1 MSLHSIT
8 EFEQR
13 DRIAEFR
20 IIETMGIADWIIL
33 GFLAFSVTA
42 AALEGFFYEAFK
54 LAGLV
59 VGYLLAAWQYHRL
72 ADWFAP
78 HLKSPWLG
86 EIAGFLIIFFAVL
99 IVAGV
104 AGGIARWAMKKA
116 GLSTID
122 RVLGAV
128 LGLLRGT
135 LVVAIVLT
143 AMAAF
148 APAVKWLEGSELAP
162 YFLVGGRAAIWLAP
176 SDLRHRFYQGL
187 DYMRQHSATDRGQT
201 QVSGSAK

>member
-1 MSLHSIT
+1 MSV
-8 EFEQR
+8 
-13 DRIAEFR
+13 
-20 IIETMGIADWIIL
+20 ADWIIL
-33 GFLAFSVTA
+33 AFIVFSVIG
-42 AALEGFFYEAFK
+42 AALDGFFHEAFH
-54 LAGLV
+54 LAGLI

-78 HLKSPWLG
+78 HLKSPWVG

-99 IVAGV
+99 ILAGF
-104 AGGIARWAMKKA
+104 AGRIARWLMKKA

-122 RVLGAV
+122 RILGAV
-128 LGLLRGT
+128 LGLLRGA

-148 APAVKWLEGSELAP
+148 APAAKWLAQSQLAP

-176 SDLRHRFYQGL
+176 SELRQRFYQGL
-187 DYMRQHSATDRGQT
+187 DYLRHAPSTTDAIHPKPAEP
-201 QVSGSAK
+201 SK

>member
-1 MSLHSIT
+1 MS
-8 EFEQR
+8 
-13 DRIAEFR
+13 
-20 IIETMGIADWIIL
+20 IADWIIF
-33 GFLAFSVTA
+33 GFIAFSVIA
-42 AALEGFFYEAFK
+42 AAIEGFFHEAFK

-99 IVAGV
+99 LIA
-104 AGGIARWAMKKA
+104 GIAGRIARSVVKKA
-116 GLSTID
+116 GLAGID
-122 RVLGAV
+122 RFLGAV
-128 LGLLRGT
+128 LGLLKGV

-143 AMAAF
+143 AVAAF
-148 APAVKWLEGSELAP
+148 APGAKWLAGSRLAP

-176 SDLRHRFYQGL
+176 SELRHRFYQGL
-187 DYMRQHSATDRGQT
+187 DYMRQARPAVDTYPALPGPP
-201 QVSGSAK
+201 K